1 MAGGQQWKLLTLSQ
15 HKVPLKPSFHPKLI
29 FGWSWE
35 KRITP
40 VSISLASVSLLG
52 RFDLISCP
60 CGQSGSGESPS
71 TETHTANR
79 CSRPSP
85 RHCLSGPLFFIF
97 PASTNLLEVIEKLPI
112 GYKNSKNTLF
122 ILKKSSG
129 WSHTNNVS

>member
-79 CSRPSP
+79 CSHPSP
-85 RHCLSGPLFFIF
+85 QHCAFLSGPLFFIF
-97 PASTNLLEVIEKLPI
+97 PASENLLEGNRKSPHWLQKQQKYPL
-112 GYKNSKNTLF
+112 YT
-122 ILKKSSG
+122 KKKFWLESYQ
-129 WSHTNNVS
+129 